1 MAPKRSRDAFDD
13 RRRAAPNLAR
23 RGSFR
28 RLQLE
33 GRVMRNGLIRGW
45 AALLGVGLF
54 AFAHAA
60 CSDEIKVIASAA
72 VKETYLELV
81 PQFEKAT
88 GHKVVTIWSG
98 TADMM
103 KRLQGG
109 ETVDLV
115 IIGSNSLDELVKLGK
130 IVPGSR
136 VDFVKSGV
144 GVAVRAGAR
153 KPDISSGD
161 AVKQALLS
169 ASSIGYSS
177 GPSGVYLDGL
187 FQRMGIADQLKPKL
201 KRPPSG
207 ASVGEMLSRGEAEIG
222 FQQVSELIHVSGID
236 YLGPLPPDVQQITVF
251 SSGIHAGAA
260 KPDAAKALASFLS
273 SPAAAPVIKKNGME
287 PG

>member
-1 MAPKRSRDAFDD
+1 M
-13 RRRAAPNLAR
+13 
-23 RGSFR
+23 
-28 RLQLE
+28 
-33 GRVMRNGLIRGW
+33 
-45 AALLGVGLF
+45 
-54 AFAHAA
+54 
-60 CSDEIKVIASAA
+60 
-72 VKETYLELV
+72 
-81 PQFEKAT
+81 
-88 GHKVVTIWSG
+88 TIWSG

-115 IIGSNSLDELVKLGK
+115 IIGANSLDELVKLGK
-130 IVPGSR
+130 VEPGSR

-177 GPSGVYLDGL
+177 GPSGVYLDAL
-187 FQRMGIADQLKPKL
+187 FQRMGIADQLKSKL

-207 ASVGEMLSRGEAEIG
+207 ASVGEMVARGEAEIG

-236 YLGPLPPDVQQITVF
+236 YLGPLPPDIQQITVF
-251 SSGIHAGAA
+251 SSGIHTGTT
-260 KPDAAKALASFLS
+260 KPDAAKASVRLLT
-273 SPAAAPVIKKNGME
+273 SPSAAIVIRKNGMQ

>member
-1 MAPKRSRDAFDD
+1 
-13 RRRAAPNLAR
+13 
-23 RGSFR
+23 
-28 RLQLE
+28 
-33 GRVMRNGLIRGW
+33 MRNGLIGQL
-45 AALLGVGLF
+45 AAAFVVGSI
-54 AFAHAA
+54 AFAQTAHA
-60 CSDEIKVIASAA
+60 DEIKVMASGA

-81 PQFEKAT
+81 PQFEQAT

-103 KRLQGG
+103 KRLKDG

-130 IVPGSR
+130 IEPGSR

-187 FQRMGIADQLKPKL
+187 FQRMGIADQLKSKL

-207 ASVGEMLSRGEAEIG
+207 ASVGEMVSRGEAEIG

-236 YLGPLPPDVQQITVF
+236 YLGPLPPDIQQITVF
-251 SSGIHAGAA
+251 SSGVHTGAT
-260 KPDAAKALASFLS
+260 KPDAARALVRLLT
-273 SPAAAPVIKKNGME
+273 SPSAATVIKKNGMQ